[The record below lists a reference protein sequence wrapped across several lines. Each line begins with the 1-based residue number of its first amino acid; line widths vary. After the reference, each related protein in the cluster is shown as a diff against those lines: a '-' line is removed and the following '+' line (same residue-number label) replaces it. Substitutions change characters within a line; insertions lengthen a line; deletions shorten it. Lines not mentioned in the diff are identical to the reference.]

1 MEGYRLVTPIQLRF
15 RDLDAIGHVN
25 APVYFSY
32 LETGRLEMFN
42 RMAGKKMKLD
52 EIDFIVARL
61 EGDYLSPVVLGDE
74 LKLGTRLASLGKTSC
89 VVEQLLEANGKP
101 AFRAREVL
109 VFYDREKKS
118 KKPVPGYV
126 LEGAGEFITK
136 EDRCSN

>member
-1 MEGYRLVTPIQLRF
+1 MKGYKVVTKIQLRF

-32 LETGRLEMFN
+32 LELGRLEMFN
-42 RMAGKKMKLD
+42 RMAGKKMKLQ
-52 EIDFIVARL
+52 EIDFIVGRL

-74 LKLGTRLASLGKTSC
+74 LELGTRLVSLGRTSC

-101 AFRAREVL
+101 AFKAREVL
-109 VFYDREKKS
+109 VFIDRVNKT

-126 LEGAGEFITK
+126 LDGAAEFMTK
-136 EDRCSN
+136 ED